1 MLPGIG
7 VRGLVYLKC
16 SNSIYLLRNYERF
29 FSRNYLI
36 RRKASKDINQRIYSL
51 LSYLNYRKIVRGKI
65 DYEKRTLTF
74 QFQNLTQAMKRFQ
87 GVGNNFKNQKLEN
100 CFQSCSAKR
109 LEVLDV

>member
-36 RRKASKDINQRIYSL
+36 RRKASKDINQRTYSL

-65 DYEKRTLTF
+65 DYEKRTVTF
-74 QFQNLTQAMKRFQ
+74 QFQNLTQAI
-87 GVGNNFKNQKLEN
+87 GNNFKNQKLEN